1 MPLSPQQRR
10 FLYTHNHPSVQS
22 VKQREAA
29 AYVVRLNERIRVIQ
43 QQQVARDH
51 RASLREQRNFFLAII
66 CALILGAIAIAIL
79 LFLQHISLNQ
89 ANKH

>member
-1 MPLSPQQRR
+1 
-10 FLYTHNHPSVQS
+10 VQG

-29 AYVVRLNERIRVIQ
+29 AYVTRLNERIQVLQ

-66 CALILGAIAIAIL
+66 CAIILSAIAIL
-79 LFLQHISLNQ
+79 LFLQHLSLNQ
-89 ANKH
+89 PNKH

>member
-51 RASLREQRNFFLAII
+51 RAALREQRNFFLAII
-66 CALILGAIAIAIL
+66 CAIILVAIAIL
-79 LFLQHISLNQ
+79 LFLQHLSLNQ
-89 ANKH
+89 ANKR

>member
-1 MPLSPQQRR
+1 
-10 FLYTHNHPSVQS
+10 VQS

-29 AYVVRLNERIRVIQ
+29 AYVVRLNEHIQVLQ

-66 CALILGAIAIAIL
+66 CAIILVAIAIL

>member
-1 MPLSPQQRR
+1 MLLSPQQRR

-22 VKQREAA
+22 VKQQEAA
-29 AYVVRLNERIRVIQ
+29 AYVVRLNQRIQLLQ

-66 CALILGAIAIAIL
+66 CAIILVAIAIL
-79 LFLQHISLNQ
+79 LFLQHISLKQ
-89 ANKH
+89 ANKR

>member
-10 FLYTHNHPSVQS
+10 FLYTHNHPSVQG

-29 AYVVRLNERIRVIQ
+29 AYAVRLNNERIQVLQ

-66 CALILGAIAIAIL
+66 CAIILGAIAIL
-79 LFLQHISLNQ
+79 LLLQHISLNQ